1 MIIRTKSFI
10 HIHLHTYYSLLDG
23 MGSPEERVLRAK
35 ELGMTALAIT
45 DHNHLG
51 GCLEFQAACKKHG
64 IKPLLGVELYWT
76 WDSNTISLSKEER
89 DKIAIKKAKEAGVE
103 INSKMKKA
111 EINELIAPYSYD
123 TKGYHIILIAKN
135 QTGWRNLV
143 RLQSEA
149 SDRGLFNGRY
159 HCDNEMLR
167 KYSEGLICTTACI
180 GSVFGEHF
188 LKNEDEVA
196 YEQFEQWI
204 DIFGT
209 ENLFVEI
216 QGLEWK
222 EQYRV
227 NKKLIKMA
235 NTYGVKV
242 IATNDVHYT
251 RKEDNEDHDTLL
263 CIGTGKAKDDPNR
276 MKYDHEFWMR
286 DYDEMIEAFKRND
299 SSIEYLE
306 TILKALENTLL
317 IADMVDENISLG
329 SSVPLF
335 TKVNIP
341 ANFTDEKYLSYKCWK
356 QLYKYLAKN
365 PSFDRHEY
373 ESRLNWELFVINSK
387 GYAPYML
394 TVDEFID
401 WANKNGCP
409 TGPGRGSA
417 AGSLVL
423 FLLGITK
430 VIDPIQNGLL
440 FSRFLTLDRT
450 ALPDVD
456 VDFCYYG
463 RESVIKHMED
473 TYGAECVAHIGTY
486 TEMGVKSGLKDVG
499 RVLNIDFATMN
510 MISKKITELTDDA
523 PSIKFKDLDAL
534 KENDPIKYQEFCKLE
549 IANKEVF
556 RLARRF
562 EGTKRNFGVH
572 ASGLLVTPCPV
583 NDIFPTRT
591 DKETGVKVTL
601 YTGPQ
606 VEECNGVKYDFL
618 GLKTVSVIN
627 KSLEFID
634 ESLTWEDLYEAVE
647 LDDEG
652 IFEMICERKTDAMFQ
667 IESDLFKGIIKD
679 MKPTHMNDII
689 VLTSLGRPGPLQAGM
704 HTKYNNR
711 KNGLED
717 VVLPVHSI
725 EDIVGDTFG
734 TIVYQ
739 EQVMAI
745 AKKIAGFDD
754 NQADSYLRKALAKKK
769 KAMMDLCKR
778 WLIYG
783 KKNEEA
789 PVGYDNDNSNCTMYD
804 PKGKY
809 GAPILGAVNNGYTV
823 KDLEAFWA
831 DMEGYASYLFN
842 KSHAACYSY
851 ITLLTAY
858 LKRYYPVEFFAAVF
872 SVQKEEDKRAKYI
885 KVAESMGITI
895 KTPDINTSGRDF
907 IPLPEENAILYGLG
921 SIKGVGEAAIDELI
935 NNRNYT
941 SLEDILAKVPKK
953 ALNKRVGLALIKS
966 GALKEFNSNRM
977 ELINEFYD
985 LRKDKDERLD
995 NELYDE
1001 SICME
1006 YEIATLGTAITYKPW
1021 WEEVAP
1027 EEKVDIVATVTN
1039 VRELIDKNGNM
1050 MAFIKLECNGC
1061 KIDGVV
1067 FARTYCNHSDK
1078 FDLIFGPV
1086 TLQLK
1091 GKKDSK
1097 GQLIVSSVKT
1107 INM

>member
-1 MIIRTKSFI
+1 MTVDKKVFT
-10 HIHLHTYYSLLDG
+10 HIHLHTYFSLLDG

-64 IKPLLGVELYWT
+64 LKPLLGVELYWT
-76 WDSNTISLSKEER
+76 WDRHMISMSKEER
-89 DKIAIKKAKEAGVE
+89 DEIALAKALEAGVE
-103 INSKMKKA
+103 IPKKA
-111 EINELIAPYSYD
+111 KKSEINELIKPYQYD

-135 QTGWRNLV
+135 QKGWQNLV
-143 RLQSEA
+143 RIQSEA
-149 SDRGLFNGRY
+149 AADGLFNGRY
-159 HCDNEMLR
+159 HCDNELLA
-167 KYSEGLICTTACI
+167 KYSEGIICTTACI
-180 GSVFGEHF
+180 GSPMGEHF
-188 LKNEDEVA
+188 LKENDGTA
-196 YEQFEQWI
+196 YEVFSQWI
-204 DIFGT
+204 DIFGQD
-209 ENLFVEI
+209 NVFVEI
-216 QGLEWK
+216 QGLAWEK
-222 EQYRV
+222 QYAV
-227 NKKLIKMA
+227 NKKLIEMA
-235 NTYGVKV
+235 NNFNVKV

-251 RKEDNEDHDTLL
+251 YKEDNEDHDTLL
-263 CIGTGKAKDDPNR
+263 CIGTGKAKDDETR
-276 MKYDHEFWMR
+276 MRYDHEFWLR
-286 DYDEMIEAFKRND
+286 SYDEMIEAFSRND
-299 SSIEYLE
+299 NSEEYLNVV
-306 TILKALENTLL
+306 KQALYNTNL
-317 IADMVDENISLG
+317 IAEMVEDNIRLG
-329 SSVPLF
+329 SDVPLF
-335 TKVNIP
+335 TKVELP
-341 ANFTDEKYLSYKCWK
+341 KGYTSEEYLSHKCWRR
-356 QLYKYLAKN
+356 LYKYLSKN
-365 PSFDRHEY
+365 PTFNKREY
-373 ESRLNWELFVINSK
+373 EARLNWELHVINTK

-401 WANKNGCP
+401 WSNKNGCP

-440 FSRFLTLDRT
+440 FSRFLTMDRT

-463 RESVIKHMED
+463 RDSVIRHMEEL
-473 TYGAECVAHIGTY
+473 YGEECVSHIGTY

-510 MISKKITELTDDA
+510 AISKKITELTDDA
-523 PSIKFKDLDAL
+523 PSIKFKDLD
-534 KENDPIKYQEFCKLE
+534 KLE
-549 IANKEVF
+549 ETDINKYNEFKQLEQSNPELF

-572 ASGLLVTPCPV
+572 ASGILVTPMPI
-583 NDIFPTRT
+583 NDLFPTRV

-627 KSLEFID
+627 GTLKAID
-634 ESLTWEDLYEAVE
+634 ETLTWEDLYNAVE

-652 IFEMICERKTDAMFQ
+652 IFEMICNKETDAMFQ
-667 IESDLFKGIIKD
+667 IESDLFKGIISD
-679 MKPTHMNDII
+679 MQPTHLNDII

-711 KNGLED
+711 KNGLEEI
-717 VVLPVHSI
+717 VLPIHSI

-783 KKNEEA
+783 KKNEPIPE
-789 PVGYDNDNSNCTMYD
+789 GYDNDNINCTMYD
-804 PKGKY
+804 PTGKY
-809 GAPILGAVNNGYTV
+809 GAPILGATNNGYKI

-858 LKRYYPVEFFAAVF
+858 LIRYYPVEYF
-872 SVQKEEDKRAKYI
+872 SQIFSIQKEEEKRAKYI
-885 KVAESMGITI
+885 KVAENRGIRIT
-895 KTPDINTSGRDF
+895 TPDINLSGRDF
-907 IPLPEENAILYGLG
+907 TPMPEDLTILYGLG
-921 SIKGVGEAAIDELI
+921 SIKGVGEAAIDEII
-935 NNRNYT
+935 NNRPYT
-941 SLEDILAKVPKK
+941 CMQDMFDKIPKK
-953 ALNKRVGLALIKS
+953 AFNKRVGIGLIKS
-966 GALKEFNSNRM
+966 GAMKEFNDNRY
-977 ELINEFYD
+977 ELINQFYD
-985 LRKDKDERLD
+985 IRKDKDERLIVED
-995 NELYDE
+995 YNSNVCIELE
-1001 SICME
+1001 KE
-1006 YEIATLGTAITYKPW
+1006 TLGAPITFKPW
-1021 WEEVAP
+1021 WDSVAVN
-1027 EEKVDIVATVTN
+1027 ETVTIEATVTK
-1039 VRELIDKNGNM
+1039 VRELIDRNGNM
-1050 MAFIKLECNGC
+1050 MAFIKFTSDGC
-1061 KIDGVV
+1061 EIDGVV

-1097 GQLIVSSVKT
+1097 GQLIVSTVKN
-1107 INM
+1107 I